1 MSEPPPEMAELVRI
15 LAAVDVLFGPW
26 PDPRTNNPAC
36 VEMHTRQ
43 QQYLAGRGIPWRIG
57 GGAGERKA
65 GERLLAD
72 LESEGFVTLSKAV
85 GSHRQLGLTPKG
97 DDVARGLLDFF
108 RVSDSW
114 NLFRGLAQAVQA
126 GPGRWVSP
134 RQVAAGLGVDN
145 EQPAWAMLLPLLAR
159 GLIESAVDTRARTVF
174 TVRPEKSHLAAGSAP
189 ELLADPEPDGRLAP
203 IYWASFDVA
212 EAEKAGWKPRRE
224 NAVLIP
230 ILN

>member
-57 GGAGERKA
+57 GDAGGRKA
-65 GERLLAD
+65 GERTLNILERDLL
-72 LESEGFVTLSKAV
+72 VTLPKAA
-85 GSHRQLGLTPKG
+85 GSHRAVGLTLLG
-97 DDVARGLLDFF
+97 DDLARSLLGFY
-108 RVSDSW
+108 RCSDCW
-114 NLFRGLAQAVQA
+114 NVFRGLAQAVSK
-126 GPGRWVSP
+126 GPGGWASP
-134 RQVAAGLGVDN
+134 RQIVEGLGEDDERV
-145 EQPAWAMLLPLLAR
+145 AWAMLLPLLAR
-159 GLIESAVDTRARTVF
+159 GLIASAASSRGETVF
-174 TVRPEKSHLAAGSAP
+174 TVRPEKSHLAAGPAP
-189 ELLADPEPDGRLAP
+189 ELLADPAPDARLNSF
-203 IYWASFDVA
+203 YWASFDVA